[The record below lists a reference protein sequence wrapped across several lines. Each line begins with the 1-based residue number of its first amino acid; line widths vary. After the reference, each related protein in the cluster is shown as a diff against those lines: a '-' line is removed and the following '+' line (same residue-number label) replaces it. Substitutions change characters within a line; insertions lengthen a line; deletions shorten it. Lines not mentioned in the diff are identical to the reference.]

1 MNEHVSAWLEAY
13 HDGELQGR
21 HLQQVKSHLAECA
34 ACRAEL
40 DTLRTLSALLQSSPA
55 VENLTSAERFVAQV
69 GLRLPR
75 HQHQPAWWQA
85 AHVGWRLA
93 PIGLFGA
100 WAFLQAVFLVAGGVL
115 LALRWGGEPALQSA
129 AWLNRLGAGL
139 NDVAPVGLAPV
150 GLDGAFPL
158 GWGGLL
164 YLGLMVLIGALYL
177 SWLASWW
184 ARQYDRHNA
193 D

>member
-21 HLQQVKSHLAECA
+21 RWQQVKSHLAECA

-40 DTLRTLSALLQSSPA
+40 DTLRTLSAWLQSGPA
-55 VENLTSAERFVAQV
+55 AENLTPPERFVAQV

-75 HQHQPAWWQA
+75 HQDQPVWWQA
-85 AHVGWRLA
+85 AHIGWRLA
-93 PIGLFGA
+93 PVGLFGV
-100 WAFLQAVFLVAGGVL
+100 WAILQAVFIVAQVVL
-115 LALRWGGEPALQSA
+115 LALRWGGEPALQNA
-129 AWLNRLGAGL
+129 AWLNHLGAGL
-139 NDVAPVGLAPV
+139 NDLAPVGLAD
-150 GLDGAFPL
+150 LDGVFPL
-158 GWGGLL
+158 GALAGSVL
-164 YLGLMVLIGALYL
+164 YLGLMALIGVLYW

-184 ARQYDRHNA
+184 VRQHPRPNA

>member
-21 HLQQVKSHLAECA
+21 RLQQVKSHLAECA

-40 DTLRTLSALLQSSPA
+40 DALRTLSAWLQSGPA
-55 VENLTSAERFVAQV
+55 AENLAPPERFVAQV

-75 HQHQPAWWQA
+75 RQDQPVWWQA
-85 AHVGWRLA
+85 ARVGWRLA
-93 PIGLFGA
+93 PVGLFGM
-100 WAFLQAVFLVAGGVL
+100 WAILQAVFIVAQVVL
-115 LALRWGGEPALQSA
+115 LALRWGGEPALQNA
-129 AWLNRLGAGL
+129 AWLNHLGAGL
-139 NDVAPVGLAPV
+139 NDLAPVGLAD
-150 GLDGAFPL
+150 LDGVFPL
-158 GWGGLL
+158 GALAGSVL
-164 YLGLMVLIGALYL
+164 YLGLMALIGLLYW

-184 ARQYDRHNA
+184 ARQHPRPKA